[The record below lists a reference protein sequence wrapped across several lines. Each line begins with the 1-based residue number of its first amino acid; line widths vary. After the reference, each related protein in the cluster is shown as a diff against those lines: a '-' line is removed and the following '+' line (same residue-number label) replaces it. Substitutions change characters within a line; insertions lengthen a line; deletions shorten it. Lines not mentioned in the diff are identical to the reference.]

1 MRPATQVN
9 PEFITMM
16 EEYRKGDS
24 AKGLIENSS
33 QNVVVFAEKMYS
45 ALEGADFLVI
55 ATEWPEFRTPDFA
68 RIDGLLAEKVIFD
81 GRNVFEMDT
90 MRKHGYTY
98 YSIGRKDI
106 K

>member
-1 MRPATQVN
+1 
-9 PEFITMM
+9 
-16 EEYRKGDS
+16 
-24 AKGLIENSS
+24 
-33 QNVVVFAEKMYS
+33 
-45 ALEGADFLVI
+45 LVI

>member
-1 MRPATQVN
+1 MKYLFILIIGSIGVALNAQKPLTEDA
-9 PEFITMM
+9 FITLVKLNHPLIKISDIQPK
-16 EEYRKGDS
+16 YGDAYVLK
-24 AKGLIENSS
+24 AKGGFDPKIEGSL
-33 QNVVVFAEKMYS
+33 K
-45 ALEGADFLVI
+45 
-55 ATEWPEFRTPDFA
+55 
-68 RIDGLLAEKVIFD
+68 EKVIFD

>member
-1 MRPATQVN
+1 
-9 PEFITMM
+9 M
-16 EEYRKGDS
+16 EKFESSEYGI
-24 AKGLIENSS
+24 LSS
-33 QNVVVFAEKMYS
+33 VFSLGEGWDCPKLDTVVFAEKMYS

-55 ATEWPEFRTPDFA
+55 ATEWPEFRTPDFG

-98 YSIGRKDI
+98 YSIGRQDI